1 MNIKQ
6 FIRKHGW
13 QMECNSKPGRVM
25 CVDVGFIDDEGRE
38 DETQMDI
45 NAYDEQ
51 ELSRLFA
58 DFCKATEFLAIILQ
72 VLKRICKKIALGQIC
87 IPVLINKNCAV
98 YDGCT
103 IGTFREKPFYF
114 DTSIT
119 CIIV

>member
-13 QMECNSKPGRVM
+13 QIECNSKPGRVM

-51 ELSRLFA
+51 ELSRLFV
-58 DFCKATEFLAIILQ
+58 DFCKENKFPTNTVTSVVIVQIADTMEELLYGQ
-72 VLKRICKKIALGQIC
+72 VPR
-87 IPVLINKNCAV
+87 
-98 YDGCT
+98 
-103 IGTFREKPFYF
+103 
-114 DTSIT
+114 
-119 CIIV
+119 